1 MKVKVLWKAILADV
15 HGWFGGNL
23 QPYCDVAVFAMRGVA
38 PHGQSVNAEL
48 KR

>member
-23 QPYCDVAVFAMRGVA
+23 QPYCDAAPLQHARRRAA
-38 PHGQSVNAEL
+38 PHM
-48 KR
+48 R